1 MTLKVDIKYKSNA
14 QQGSLKGQLV
24 CILSIGAREL
34 KSWAA
39 KRKNKWICALKAA
52 LADLDIYGP
61 SGNPSPK
68 PTTSR
73 YTLVPWELVAD
84 EDRSKE
90 DESHQI
96 PPGGIQE
103 PRIPESNWRLTDSN
117 IALVDGG
124 GDVFDEGSEVRDS
137 IIS

>member
-14 QQGSLKGQLV
+14 QQGALKGQLV
-24 CILSIGAREL
+24 YIPPIGACEL
-34 KSWAA
+34 KIWAA

-52 LADLDIYGP
+52 LATLHIYGP

-73 YTLVPWELVAD
+73 YTLVPWELVA
-84 EDRSKE
+84 EEERGKGA
-90 DESHQI
+90 ESNPT
-96 PPGGIQE
+96 PPGGVY
-103 PRIPESNWRLTDSN
+103 SLTDSS
-117 IALVDGG
+117 IALADGG
-124 GDVFDEGSEVRDS
+124 GDVFDEGSEVRNQ